1 MSSKTKTTLKKG
13 IKILLLADFFAVL
26 ATGMIGPIYA
36 IFVQDIGGDILDASW
51 AYFAYMVSCGV
62 VLYLMGLWENR
73 VKNKGAFVVAG
84 YALNALGCLSYFFVA
99 SQWQLIGTQIILGLS
114 QAVLSP
120 VFDSLYSDFVN
131 QKNKAR
137 EWADWEAMLYVTNA
151 LAAVIGGYFVA
162 FFGFKNLFLLM
173 FFIALLATI
182 ASTGMLK
189 GKKYLGE

>member
-1 MSSKTKTTLKKG
+1 MKKG

-51 AYFAYMVSCGV
+51 AYFAYMISCGI
-62 VLYLMGLWENR
+62 VLYLMGIWENK
-73 VKNKGAFVVAG
+73 VKNKGLFVVAG
-84 YALNALGCLSYFFVA
+84 YALNALGCLSYFFVGN
-99 SQWQLIGTQIILGLS
+99 QFQLVITQIILGLS

-131 QKNKAR
+131 RKNKAR

-151 LAAVIGGYFVA
+151 IAAIVGGYFVA
-162 FFGFKNLFLLM
+162 SFGFKNLFLVM
-173 FFIALLATI
+173 FVVALLATL

-189 GKKYLGE
+189 GKKYLSES